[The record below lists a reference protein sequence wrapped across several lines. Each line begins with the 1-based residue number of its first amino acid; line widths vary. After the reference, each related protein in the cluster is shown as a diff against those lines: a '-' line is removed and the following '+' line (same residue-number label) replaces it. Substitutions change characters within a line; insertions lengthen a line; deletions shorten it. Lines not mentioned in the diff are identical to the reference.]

1 MKKVCVIT
9 GSRAEYGAV
18 SSFLKEVALSD
29 KIKIQ
34 LIVTGMHLSK
44 EFGFTYKK
52 IEEDGYKID
61 KKIDIDLSK
70 DDDVSIVNSTAKGM
84 MGIVDSI
91 SNLNPD
97 MIFIVGDRYEIFA
110 AAFSAAMLKV
120 PIAHCA
126 GGETTLGATDEFIR
140 HSITKMSWWHFVANE
155 DYKKRVLQLGES
167 KKRVFNVG
175 ALGLDLI
182 NEKLLNKKDIEKE
195 YNFEFGERNLIITF
209 HPTTLEK
216 KTSGRQFD
224 ELIKSLKTISNTNFI
239 FTSPNSDSGGKIIE
253 QKIDLFVKDN
263 FSRSIKI
270 KSMGS
275 KNYLSTLQYVDGVVG
290 NSSSGLVEAP
300 SFFIG
305 TVNIG
310 DRQTGRMKSK
320 SVVDCKPNELEITKA
335 IYKILSKPFRNSI
348 KIMKNPY
355 GDGRAAKKIVSI
367 LEDLK
372 LPTNL
377 KKDFIDL

>member
-84 MGIVDSI
+84 MGFVESI

-209 HPTTLEK
+209 HQTTLEK

-224 ELIKSLKTISNTNFI
+224 ELIKSLKKINNTNFI

-263 FSRSIKI
+263 SSRSIKI

-290 NSSSGLVEAP
+290 NSSSGLVEVP
-300 SFFIG
+300 SFNIG

-320 SVVDCKPNELEITKA
+320 SVIDCKPIELEITNA
-335 IYKILSKPFRNSI
+335 INKIFSNSFRNSI

-355 GDGRAAKKIVSI
+355 GNGRAAKKIVSI

>member
-18 SSFLKEVALSD
+18 SSFLKEATLSN

-34 LIVTGMHLSK
+34 LIATGMHLSR
-44 EFGFTYKK
+44 EFGSTYKK
-52 IEEDGYKID
+52 IEEDGYQID
-61 KKIDIDLSK
+61 KKIDIKISK
-70 DDDVSIVNSTAKGM
+70 DDDISIVNSTARGM
-84 MGIVDSI
+84 TGMAESL
-91 SNLNPD
+91 SSLNPD
-97 MIFIVGDRYEIFA
+97 IVFIVGDRYEIFA
-110 AAFSAAMLKV
+110 AAFSAAMLKI

-167 KKRVFNVG
+167 KNRIFNVG

-182 NEKLLNKKDIEKE
+182 NENLLNKKDIEKK
-195 YNFEFGERNLIITF
+195 YNFEFGEKNLIITF

-216 KTSGRQFD
+216 KTSGKQFD
-224 ELIKSLKTISNTNFI
+224 ELTKSLKTINNTNFI

-253 QKIDLFVKDN
+253 HKIDLFVKDN
-263 FSRSIKI
+263 SSRSIKI

-335 IYKILSKPFRNSI
+335 IYKILSQPFRNSI

-355 GDGRAAKKIVSI
+355 GNGLAAKKIVSI

-372 LPTNL
+372 LPTDL

>member
-367 LEDLK
+367 LEDVK

>member
-84 MGIVDSI
+84 MGIVESI

-140 HSITKMSWWHFVANE
+140 HSITKMSWWHFVAADE
-155 DYKKRVLQLGES
+155 YKNRVLQLGED
-167 KKRVFNVG
+167 KERVFVVG
-175 ALGLDLI
+175 GLGVEGGDVI
-182 NEKLLNKKDIEKE
+182 KSVNEEE
-195 YNFEFGERNLIITF
+195 YNVQNVYNLIMKAESWEEGEEVSFVVMRDGEELELTATTAQ
-209 HPTTLEK
+209 PTDTETTLTEK
-216 KTSGRQFD
+216 DLPESSEEVKLRNAW
-224 ELIKSLKTISNTNFI
+224 LK
-239 FTSPNSDSGGKIIE
+239 G
-253 QKIDLFVKDN
+253 
-263 FSRSIKI
+263 
-270 KSMGS
+270 
-275 KNYLSTLQYVDGVVG
+275 
-290 NSSSGLVEAP
+290 
-300 SFFIG
+300 
-305 TVNIG
+305 
-310 DRQTGRMKSK
+310 
-320 SVVDCKPNELEITKA
+320 
-335 IYKILSKPFRNSI
+335 
-348 KIMKNPY
+348 
-355 GDGRAAKKIVSI
+355 
-367 LEDLK
+367 
-372 LPTNL
+372 
-377 KKDFIDL
+377 